1 MAATFAGLLF
11 GYLLAGVYIGIPQ
24 ILLVLLAVS
33 MGITVLYRC
42 ESSHLF
48 VVEEFLESVIGSSVF
63 LDHSPSRDF
72 GLPLI
77 S

>member
-33 MGITVLYRC
+33 MGITVLY
-42 ESSHLF
+42 
-48 VVEEFLESVIGSSVF
+48 IGVN
-63 LDHSPSRDF
+63 
-72 GLPLI
+72 LPIFTELK
-77 S
+77 SF